1 MLSEE
6 EISERNGY
14 LIALV
19 TELNLGFHVVD
30 LPHRPK
36 LLSSDY
42 SMALNMYVKNF
53 TVYLKPTY
61 ETEETYYS
69 FKLKPLKSMDLDE
82 IKEKFIYWI
91 TMFQHKKI
99 YVVTQKDSGMFLVGF
114 NHHNKILKTN
124 PYPVFASYDP
134 ITYFDLERAEDIV
147 ERFGKYNIT
156 LNNAQI

>member
-14 LIALV
+14 LISLV

-30 LPHRPK
+30 LPHKPR
-36 LLSSDY
+36 LLSWDY

-53 TVYLKPTY
+53 TLYLKPTY

-69 FKLKPLKSMDLDE
+69 FKLKPLKNMNLEE
-82 IKEKFIYWI
+82 IKEKFIHWI
-91 TMFQHKKI
+91 TVFEHKKV
-99 YVVTQKDSGMFLVGF
+99 YTVGQKDSGMFLVGF

-134 ITYFDLERAEDIV
+134 ITYFELERAEDIV
-147 ERFGKYNIT
+147 NRFNKYNLI
-156 LNNAQI
+156 LNS